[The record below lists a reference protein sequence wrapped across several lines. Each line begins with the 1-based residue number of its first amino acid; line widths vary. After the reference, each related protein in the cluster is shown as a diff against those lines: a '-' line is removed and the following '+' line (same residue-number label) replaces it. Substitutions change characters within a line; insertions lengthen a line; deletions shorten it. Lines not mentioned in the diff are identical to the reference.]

1 MEAQPFKGIKIL
13 DLSNHISGSF
23 CTKLF
28 ADYGAEVIKIE
39 KPGRGSLTRCMPPFV
54 DDVPDVNKSVHFLY
68 LNTNK
73 RGITLNLKS
82 DTGKKIFAQLVQSA
96 DILVE
101 SFAPQ
106 VSSDLGLEFD
116 AIEKLNPSL
125 VMASISNFGQTGPY
139 RDFKASDLVE
149 YAMGGAMFQTGL
161 PDREPLTKG
170 PNSLLFEVGTQA
182 CYAILG
188 AYMGARRDGIGDYID
203 ISIMETQLAGAD
215 RRSANLLT
223 YQYTGDVTRRV
234 APLQGVTSKAPAI
247 LSCKDGRVS
256 LAIGPKVFPKFLTLM
271 GRPDL
276 VDDPE
281 WDPITMKVTPEVMKV
296 YNDCFAKKTKMEW
309 SEMFQ
314 KEGLICTP
322 LSTPEDVCKDDHW
335 RSRSLFVDVTHP
347 STGTV
352 KYPRGFIRTESEWW
366 KVRKPAPLLGQHN
379 GDVYGGLG
387 YTADEMATLEAQGII

>member
-1 MEAQPFKGIKIL
+1 MEMQPFEGMKVL

-28 ADYGAEVIKIE
+28 ADYGADVITIE
-39 KPGRGSLTRCMPPFV
+39 KPGRGSLTRHIPPFV
-54 DDVPDVNKSVHFLY
+54 GDVPAINKSVYFLY

-82 DTGKKIFAQLVQSA
+82 DTGKEIFAKLIQGA

-101 SFAPQ
+101 SFAPR
-106 VSSDLGLEFD
+106 VSSDLGLDFD
-116 AIEKLNPSL
+116 ALETLNPGL

-149 YAMGGAMFQTGL
+149 YAMGGAMFSTGL

-170 PNSLLFEVGTQA
+170 PNALLFETGMQA

-188 AYMGARRDGIGDYID
+188 AYMGARQDGIGDYID
-203 ISIMETQLAGAD
+203 ISIMESQLAGCE

-223 YQYTGDVTRRV
+223 YQYTGDITRRV
-234 APLQGVTSKAPAI
+234 PPTAGLFSTVPAI
-247 LSCKDGRVS
+247 LPCKDGHVT
-256 LAIGPKVFPKFLTLM
+256 LAIGSKNFSKFLTLM

-276 VDDPE
+276 VGDPG
-281 WDPITMKVTPEVMKV
+281 WDANNMKITPEVLKV
-296 YNDCFAKKTKMEW
+296 YHDCFSRKTKMEW

-314 KEGLICTP
+314 DEGLICTP
-322 LSTPEDVCKDDHW
+322 LSTPEDVCTDEQWKF
-335 RSRSLFVDVTHP
+335 RNFFVDVDHP
-347 STGTV
+347 STGAI
-352 KYPRGFIRTESEWW
+352 KYPRGPIRVDPEWW
-366 KVRKPAPLLGQHN
+366 KIRMPAPLLGQHN
-379 GDVYGGLG
+379 GDIYGELG
-387 YTADEMATLEAQGII
+387 YAPDDIRVLETQGVI